1 LNCFVPEVEK
11 YFKKII
17 YTLKYY
23 YYWTMPQGIKRNLT
37 HPFLHTTETDS
48 IYVTSAWKKFS
59 IKDSLELVNLSLKEI
74 KVSTLNRCWRK
85 LWPEVVKSSEIE
97 VPKRGFQDILD
108 LAI

>member
-1 LNCFVPEVEK
+1 VGLN
-11 YFKKII
+11 
-17 YTLKYY
+17 
-23 YYWTMPQGIKRNLT
+23 
-37 HPFLHTTETDS
+37 
-48 IYVTSAWKKFS
+48 
-59 IKDSLELVNLSLKEI
+59 KDSLELVNLSLKEI